1 MIYFKTLLLTKTNI
15 HYYINIFNKKNKAIK
30 TYSSFYNL
38 LNNKTHLSTINNRL
52 EIVTSIQKFNL
63 RIVENHRINL
73 HFHHHHNH

>member
-15 HYYINIFNKKNKAIK
+15 HYYINIFNKKNRAIK

-52 EIVTSIQKFNL
+52 EIVTSIQKFNSKT
-63 RIVENHRINL
+63 EGNHQINL